1 MQISQAQLGALT
13 LMIDA
18 PPEGDVIFMPVNSG
32 GYPGTANTQIL
43 KKLGLH
49 TSVVP
54 NGKSLE
60 HGFAFVDMKGIRL
73 GFVVTVLVEDESP
86 GADVLLATNL
96 RAALFALGRPG
107 GRIWLPLMGMGAG
120 KLSAERSLEATLEA
134 LGEWLLGGHEHVSI
148 MIAPPANVAAETFRG
163 LQARVDELNRRF
175 QPAVRPVGRGARR
188 KGTAD
193 QGGLGRSYDRAP
205 SAAFDDGS
213 MEELASSAAA
223 GPSSTDLAPP
233 EPQPVLDERAQ
244 ERPHQSS
251 EESVSTTTVAE
262 LTDGA
267 AKYGEENRVDE
278 RAPNAAP
285 DAKRMP
291 VLPGYSGR
299 AELANDL
306 AASDGDA
313 LGTQYEAEAFAR
325 IAVARDTKAPLAI
338 GIFGEWGAGKTNFM
352 LRISQHVQ
360 RLSEVQ
366 SGKNGIYWKDTVEVK
381 FNAWHYTEANLWA
394 SLAENIFS
402 RLDEYLRTTGPDGVE
417 KADDVFA
424 KLATP
429 QRLQLECAE
438 RIICARRA
446 IESAQTNLNKAHAE
460 VDRLTGDHGL
470 TARTVFRSIARELP
484 KSLTDKQKTDLESAV
499 AESGLS
505 DALASTETLLKT
517 VRRTETVVGRIVLL
531 AKWLWQQFRV
541 LPMRTTGMALFAAG
555 VAVSA
560 WWLLRHVLSLSSF
573 DNFITRA
580 VAGLASA
587 VTFAATI
594 KAFATKTSKAL
605 GRVACVAKHI
615 RAEAS
620 AAHAAGKERLDVAEK
635 ALAEAEAS
643 LAIAKQEF
651 ERTSPRVR
659 LNEFI
664 RERAGGQGYER
675 HLGLVATI
683 RKDLDQL
690 SQIMCSSAAQTV
702 KLDHDEAMKRQR
714 YEQALAR
721 EGLEF
726 GQSRPA
732 AALKYIGRI
741 ILYIDD
747 LDRCKPDKV
756 AEVLQAVQL
765 LLAFDLFVVVV
776 AVDYRWVSSAL
787 RAYYKNQL
795 SDGAS
800 DGHDRDLSVPV
811 ADPDDYIEKIFQI
824 PYWVRPVDDETSKS
838 LLDVYT
844 ENDRASA
851 GRESAVPA
859 RPSPELGPAQPRGG
873 AGSLTGRELTA
884 DGNTPPIDR
893 DEPPPEPEPKPKPE
907 LELELELD
915 DDNADK
921 RVKFD
926 ENEAEY
932 MKQIAV
938 VAGQTPRRLKR
949 FVNVYRLIKATLK
962 PRGAEPQPAAPAPAD
977 SQCPDYK
984 AVLLSLALVTGNART
999 FATYAS
1005 VQSSVAGAGG
1015 DVAALIDG
1023 LTAVGFDRQPG
1034 GFEFLTAL
1042 EALGKSHDSRDVV
1055 VRMARF
1061 VPLVVRFSFCNPAA
1075 IAFRDGNG
1083 ADRTQ
1088 A

>member
-1 MQISQAQLGALT
+1 
-13 LMIDA
+13 MIDA

-32 GYPGTANTQIL
+32 GYPGAANTQIL

-49 TSVVP
+49 TSVIP

-60 HGFAFVDMKGIRL
+60 HGFAFVDMKGFRL
-73 GFVVTVLVEDESP
+73 GFVVTVLVQDESP

-96 RAALFALGRPG
+96 HAALFALGRPG

-120 KLSAERSLEATLEA
+120 KLSAERSLEAMLEV

-148 MIAPPANVAAETFRG
+148 MIAPPANVADETLRI

-175 QPAVRPVGRGARR
+175 PLAVRPVGRGARR

-193 QGGLGRSYDRAP
+193 QGDVAQWNYQGP
-205 SAAFDDGS
+205 SAAFEPGLIEDLGS
-213 MEELASSAAA
+213 SIAARL
-223 GPSSTDLAPP
+223 SSTEPTVP
-233 EPQPVLDERAQ
+233 ESPPVLDELAQ
-244 ERPHQSS
+244 ERPDQSS
-251 EESVSTTTVAE
+251 EESASTTTGAE
-262 LTDGA
+262 QTDDA
-267 AKYGEENRVDE
+267 AKHGEENRADE
-278 RAPNAAP
+278 HAPNAAP
-285 DAKRMP
+285 EAERP
-291 VLPGYSGR
+291 ELPGNSGR

-325 IAVARDTKAPLAI
+325 IAVACETKAPLAI

-402 RLDEYLRTTGPDGVE
+402 RLDEYLRTTGPDGVQ

-446 IESAQTNLNKAHAE
+446 IESAQTNLNEAHVE
-460 VDRLTGDHGL
+460 VDRLTGGHGL
-470 TARTVFRSIARELP
+470 TARTVFRSIAKELP

-505 DALASTETLLKT
+505 DALSSTETLLKT
-517 VRRTETVVGRIVLL
+517 VRRTETVIGRTVLL
-531 AKWLWQQFRV
+531 AKWLWQQFGV

-587 VTFAATI
+587 MTFAATI
-594 KAFATKTSKAL
+594 KVFATKTSKAL
-605 GRVACVAKHI
+605 GRVARIAKHI

-620 AAHAAGKERLDVAEK
+620 AAHTAGKEKLDVAEK

-643 LAIAKQEF
+643 LAVAKQEF

-664 RERAGGQGYER
+664 RERAGGQVYER

-702 KLDHDEAMKRQR
+702 KLDHYEAMTRQR
-714 YEQALAR
+714 YAPALAR
-721 EGLEF
+721 EGIEF

-732 AALKYIGRI
+732 ADLKYIGRI

-795 SDGAS
+795 SDGGS
-800 DGHDRDLSVPV
+800 DGQDRGLSVPV

-824 PYWVRPVDDETSKS
+824 PYWVRPVDDKTSKS
-838 LLDVYT
+838 LLDLYT
-844 ENDRASA
+844 ESDRASA
-851 GRESAVPA
+851 THETAEPA
-859 RPSPELGPAQPRGG
+859 QPSPAPGPAQLGE
-873 AGSLTGRELTA
+873 ASGSPTGPESTA
-884 DGNTPPIDR
+884 DENTSPIGR
-893 DEPPPEPEPKPKPE
+893 DERPPEPQ
-907 LELELELD
+907 LD
-915 DDNADK
+915 DDHADK

-926 ENEAEY
+926 ENETEY
-932 MKQIAV
+932 MKEIAV

-962 PRGAEPQPAAPAPAD
+962 PRSADRQPAAPAD
-977 SQCPDYK
+977 GQCPDYK
-984 AVLLSLALVTGNART
+984 AVLLPLALVTGNART

-1005 VQSSVAGAGG
+1005 VQSSVVAAGG
-1015 DVAALIDG
+1015 GVAALIDG

-1042 EALGKSHDSRDVV
+1042 AVLGKSHDSRDIV

-1061 VPLVVRFSFCNPAA
+1061 APLVARFSFCNPAA
-1075 IAFRDGNG
+1075 IAFRNGNG